1 MAMRPRTL
9 RVVSTG
15 LQRAALT
22 KMNLIL
28 PGAVVA
34 TAVALE
40 SWLLAGMAA
49 VGYVVGVATDLGR
62 PSFWRKVLHEV
73 RRKPPSL
80 PVETDL
86 LDLSARDLLGRIERA
101 RADRIDVLDRV
112 PPAFRERVDEL
123 LESVAE
129 LEEAALAAVR
139 VTDRLGRYMLRH
151 EARSAEEDRRRL
163 ETLALK
169 APPHLRLEYGRAIA
183 ALHQRLAAIE
193 ETSSY
198 RALVLAK
205 LEAMVSTL
213 EMLPWRLVH
222 LEAAEATSE
231 AVGSGGERFEVD
243 ALVSELHDLA
253 EGAASSVPELAAQPA
268 EKAEAAVVALRRC

>member
-15 LQRAALT
+15 VTRAALT

-34 TAVALE
+34 TAFALE
-40 SWLLAGMAA
+40 SWLLAGIAA
-49 VGYVVGVATDLGR
+49 ASYLVGVATDLGR
-62 PSFWRKVLHEV
+62 PTFWRKVLHEV
-73 RRKPPSL
+73 RRKPPAL

-101 RADRIDVLDRV
+101 RSDRIEVLDRV

-123 LESVAE
+123 LETVAE

-163 ETLALK
+163 ETLAMK

-222 LEAAEATSE
+222 LEAAEATSA
-231 AVGSGGERFEVD
+231 AVGAAGDRLEVD
-243 ALVSELHDLA
+243 ALVSELHNLA
-253 EGAASSVPELAAQPA
+253 EGAASACPELAPPPA
-268 EKAEAAVVALRRC
+268 EAESGALAMRAVR